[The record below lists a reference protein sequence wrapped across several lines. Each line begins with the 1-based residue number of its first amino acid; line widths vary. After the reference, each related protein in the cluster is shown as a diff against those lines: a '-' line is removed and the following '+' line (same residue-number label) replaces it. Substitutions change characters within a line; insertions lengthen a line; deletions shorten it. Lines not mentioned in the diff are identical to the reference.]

1 MTGLEDLRLLRTFVR
16 IAESG
21 SISAA
26 ARALNTAQPTVSRH
40 LRQLERTSGV
50 VLLRR
55 DTHAMSLTAAGER
68 LLADARELLSLAE
81 VASERVRE
89 ERETARGHL
98 RIVAVLDTGMWIVPR
113 LLAGFRKR
121 YPKVTAELH
130 LTNRPSKFI
139 EEGFDCGIMVGPLTD
154 RSVAARKAGEITRVL
169 VASPALL
176 KEHGT
181 PTTPA
186 QLKRLPWMG
195 ILQPHF
201 YARDRVTLRRGREQ
215 RVVRLSPVLVMDS
228 VTALREAATAG
239 AGLTMQPEWLLG
251 VTLTSGKLARV
262 LPEWT
267 LPPANVNVVFPSGL
281 LPARLR
287 AFVDY
292 AVVELPRLI
301 ESLTLSGETC
311 LNGERQQVADGSV

>member
-239 AGLTMQPEWLLG
+239 AGLTMQPEWLLD

-262 LPEWT
+262 
-267 LPPANVNVVFPSGL
+267 
-281 LPARLR
+281 
-287 AFVDY
+287 
-292 AVVELPRLI
+292 
-301 ESLTLSGETC
+301 
-311 LNGERQQVADGSV
+311 